1 MINLLFCGKLI
12 PGETDM
18 LRRKIYDR
26 LPDWKANDNG
36 SCALLIAGARRVGKS
51 FIAREFTRAYVPV
64 L

>member
-1 MINLLFCGKLI
+1 
-12 PGETDM
+12 M